1 MPQDAR
7 QITVL
12 QEIPGLLEHGQPTDI
27 QREKLETLQKHGGSY
42 TRASKATGLH
52 PGNYRQAVEAL
63 RKRAAMHGWS
73 PKHDMTHVAPPTH
86 NVIGTSTLYD
96 SEGNIRLQWNKT
108 HLAQD
113 DKYKQM
119 KAFAEEVACDLTGRA
134 KKTKAPKIDTKDL
147 LAIYPQGDPHI
158 GMYAW
163 GEETGEDF
171 DVDIG
176 VRDLCRATERLVDTS
191 PACETAVILNLGDFF
206 HADNMQNM
214 TTRSGNILDVDT
226 RWSRVMRLG
235 AAAMKSCI
243 DTALQK
249 HRKVIVRNC
258 IGNHDDHTSQAL
270 ALILDAYYSKEP
282 RVKVDISPNPFW
294 YFRFGLNLVAATHG
308 HTVKP
313 ADLAS
318 IMAHDR
324 PKDWGDTV
332 YRYWYLGH
340 YHTQKVHE
348 TGSVVTEYFRTLAA
362 KDAWTNEHGYRSGR
376 DMNSIILHKDY
387 GQIERHRA
395 DILMVRA

>member
-1 MPQDAR
+1 
-7 QITVL
+7 
-12 QEIPGLLEHGQPTDI
+12 
-27 QREKLETLQKHGGSY
+27 
-42 TRASKATGLH
+42 
-52 PGNYRQAVEAL
+52 
-63 RKRAAMHGWS
+63 
-73 PKHDMTHVAPPTH
+73 
-86 NVIGTSTLYD
+86 
-96 SEGNIRLQWNKT
+96 
-108 HLAQD
+108 
-113 DKYKQM
+113 
-119 KAFAEEVACDLTGRA
+119 
-134 KKTKAPKIDTKDL
+134 
-147 LAIYPQGDPHI
+147 
-158 GMYAW
+158 
-163 GEETGEDF
+163 
-171 DVDIG
+171 
-176 VRDLCRATERLVDTS
+176 
-191 PACETAVILNLGDFF
+191 
-206 HADNMQNM
+206 
-214 TTRSGNILDVDT
+214 
-226 RWSRVMRLG
+226 
-235 AAAMKSCI
+235 MKSCI